1 MRPELIAHLCLFLH
15 KRGLAWPLPSKFI
28 NSQDLTL
35 ITGATILVY
44 DTFQDWRTILI
55 PKGSKLKLMPSYLFF
70 ISIALDT
77 FKMTWKMIPYAKYW
91 LEVHFSPIVRHFFK
105 NNYFLQLFL
114 NFPFLIIW
122 NKKKYYVLK
131 NLFHFTKLLIVFCF
145 FLCYS

>member
-1 MRPELIAHLCLFLH
+1 M
-15 KRGLAWPLPSKFI
+15 
-28 NSQDLTL
+28 
-35 ITGATILVY
+35 Y

-77 FKMTWKMIPYAKYW
+77 FKMTWKMIPYTKYW
-91 LEVHFSPIVRHFFK
+91 LEVHFPPILRHFFK

-114 NFPFLIIW
+114 DFPFLIIW

-145 FLCYS
+145 FLSYDWKSIMVNFSLEFLLYKKKVVITKLKHW

>member
-1 MRPELIAHLCLFLH
+1 MSGDVARCPRLLTNPGYNDRPSELL
-15 KRGLAWPLPSKFI
+15 
-28 NSQDLTL
+28 
-35 ITGATILVY
+35 Y

-114 NFPFLIIW
+114 NFRFLIIW

-131 NLFHFTKLLIVFCF
+131 IYFIILSFWLFFAFFYVTAKNQLWLISLWNF
-145 FLCYS
+145 YYIK